1 VEPKR
6 KILVVDDDRAVRD
19 LFVRTLEPGGFEV
32 VAAENADEGIETARQ
47 IEPDIIYLSL
57 LFPESNGLKVSK
69 SLHSV
74 ERLKEIPIVVL
85 TSYQGELD
93 HKYTKTI
100 GIVDVLVKPLKPA
113 GILAMTARL
122 LGEEISTEP
131 GEPSSR
137 LREGEEGLV
146 AVEKAALISAG
157 SSVEGMSEESEF
169 PAASEEQEIVEET
182 EEIEDAD
189 RRPGQS
195 GESSGESDWSAHDF
209 TAEYKEDKED
219 GVPADVRDVKKEDD
233 ILGFLSEEESTP
245 GEREEVGD
253 TGESHDSEGRGEAG
267 NRPAGRYIL
276 IAALTLLVAAV
287 VFAALQSGVLP
298 GSHPDG
304 RVSTGVVK
312 EAPVKKET
320 VRENVQSVKPGK
332 VEERGKSE
340 DVAPLRE
347 SAAGKGLSASQPSA
361 ERKGIPAGDRSK
373 PPLQREAS
381 AVNEGLKEPKALK
394 GQRKEVYSVQVGA
407 FAEEG
412 NAVSVAEKLKKRGYD
427 AFVEKRHGEGLRRVL
442 VGRFD
447 DYKKARRQSE
457 VLLQKDGIKSII
469 YRH

>member
-1 VEPKR
+1 VGPKR

-32 VAAENADEGIETARQ
+32 VAVENADEGIETAKQ

-57 LFPESNGLKVSK
+57 LFPESNGLKVGK

-85 TSYQGELD
+85 ISYRGELD
-93 HKYTKTI
+93 PKYTKTI
-100 GIVDVLVKPLKPA
+100 GIVDVLVKPLNPA
-113 GILAMTARL
+113 GILGMTARL
-122 LGEEISTEP
+122 LGEEISSEP
-131 GEPSSR
+131 GEPSSL
-137 LREGEEGLV
+137 LREGEEGPG

-157 SSVEGMSEESEF
+157 SGVESMSEESEY

-182 EEIEDAD
+182 EEIGDED

-195 GESSGESDWSAHDF
+195 GESSGESDWSAPDF
-209 TAEYKEDKED
+209 KAGDKED
-219 GVPADVRDVKKEDD
+219 REDGAPADVRNVKKDDD
-233 ILGFLSEEESTP
+233 IIGFLSEEESTSV
-245 GEREEVGD
+245 EREGAGD
-253 TGESHDSEGRGEAG
+253 TVESHDSEGRVEAG
-267 NRPAGRYIL
+267 NRPIRRYIL
-276 IAALTLLVAAV
+276 ITALTLLVAAV
-287 VFAALQSGVLP
+287 VFAVLQAGILP
-298 GSHPDG
+298 GSHPG
-304 RVSTGVVK
+304 ARVSPEVVK
-312 EAPVKKET
+312 GAPVKKET
-320 VRENVQSVKPGK
+320 VREDIQSVKPGS
-332 VEERGKSE
+332 VEERGKTE
-340 DVAPLRE
+340 NVPPLRE
-347 SAAGKGLSASQPSA
+347 SPAGKGLAASEPSV
-361 ERKGIPAGDRSK
+361 ERKGIPAAGRSK
-373 PPLQREAS
+373 PPLQRGTS

-412 NAVSVAEKLKKRGYD
+412 NAISVAEKLKKRGYD
-427 AFVEKRHGEGLRRVL
+427 SFVEKRHGEGLHRVL